1 MDLKPELEELTRK
14 YKNLS
19 SSADEK
25 NTENWFILPFLG
37 HLGYDDHDPNIVQ
50 AQYPVDGV
58 GKVDYAIFGNNRKP
72 VIYVECKQLR
82 EPLGQHRAQLKKYFN
97 SSPSVKFGLLTNG
110 YEYRFY
116 TDLDRENML
125 DRQPFLSFNLE
136 TDTSKYL
143 ESLSIFTRQNFNV
156 SEARSLA
163 LTLSYHSKILEYLK
177 REIEKP
183 SDDLVRFITKNAIG
197 ETKKSVRDKVK
208 PILPSIFDELLRY
221 GDNRNGGVID
231 DPPTTPRDD
240 PPDAVNI
247 FDINDPTGKTLEY
260 YIFDGERYT
269 GRVADMF
276 VAVFENLFRR
286 NKELTSNFKGSPVK
300 QSRPQH
306 RHMCLVDGYFL
317 DKNYSNLYK
326 FKKLKKAL
334 AEFDLKDILYV
345 KLRDKRTT

>member
-58 GKVDYAIFGNNRKP
+58 GKVDYAIFGNNREP

-183 SDDLVRFITKNAIG
+183 SDDLVRFITKNAVG
-197 ETKKSVRDKVK
+197 ETKKSVRDKIK
-208 PILPSIFDELLRY
+208 PILPSIFDELLGH
-221 GDNRNGGVID
+221 GDNRNGGVIE
-231 DPPTTPRDD
+231 PPEDD

-306 RHMCLVDGYFL
+306 LHMCLVDGYFL
-317 DKNYSNLYK
+317 DKSYSNLYK

>member
-110 YEYRFY
+110 YEYRFC

-183 SDDLVRFITKNAIG
+183 SDDLVRFITKNAVG

-208 PILPSIFDELLRY
+208 PILPSIFDELLGH
-221 GDNRNGGVID
+221 GDNRNGGVIE
-231 DPPTTPRDD
+231 PPD

-306 RHMCLVDGYFL
+306 HHMCLVDGYFL
-317 DKNYSNLYK
+317 GIIVHS
-326 FKKLKKAL
+326 
-334 AEFDLKDILYV
+334 
-345 KLRDKRTT
+345 

>member
-14 YKNLS
+14 YKNLT

-37 HLGYDDHDPNIVQ
+37 YLGYDDHDPNIVQ

-58 GKVDYAIFGNNRKP
+58 GKVDYAIFGNNREP

-156 SEARSLA
+156 SEASSLA

-183 SDDLVRFITKNAIG
+183 SDDLVRFITKNAVG
-197 ETKKSVRDKVK
+197 ETKKSVRDKIK
-208 PILPSIFDELLRY
+208 PILPSIFDEFLGH
-221 GDNRNGGVID
+221 GDNRNGG
-231 DPPTTPRDD
+231 
-240 PPDAVNI
+240 VNI

-260 YIFDGERYT
+260 YIFDGET
-269 GRVADMF
+269 SMGNVTDMF

-286 NKELTSNFKGSPVK
+286 NKELTSNFGGSPVK

-306 RHMCLVDGYFL
+306 HHMCLVDGYFL
-317 DKNYSNLYK
+317 DKNYSSLDK